1 MSLLK
6 NIEGNWNGYII
17 QKWDNKEV
25 VIPVTFQFKKEDL
38 RLSGEAVI
46 DTSGLAFK
54 NIEKKDLMVIDLEN
68 VHMYEPYIQIN
79 YLSREDEPEQF
90 GSFVIRLNESGKKL
104 EGWFTGYSPES
115 MKVIAGLISLEKATE
130 SS

>member
-1 MSLLK
+1 MGLLK
-6 NIEGNWNGYII
+6 SIEGNWNGYII

-25 VIPVTFQFKKEDL
+25 VIPVAFQLKKEDL
-38 RLSGEAVI
+38 QLSGEAVI

-54 NIEKKDLMVIDLEN
+54 NIEHKDSMVIDLES
-68 VHMYEPYIQIN
+68 VHVYDPYIQIN

-104 EGWFTGYSPES
+104 EGWFTGYGPES
-115 MKVIAGLISLEKATE
+115 MRVIAGLISLEK
-130 SS
+130 SN